1 MAGNV
6 WGRCGGRRFFNGYL
20 AVIWRFENQKLKLE
34 IKFKKHKSFFKTQ
47 KQLFYQ
53 IKNIYDRTKK
63 KFKIYFT
70 QK

>member
-20 AVIWRFENQKLKLE
+20 AVIWRFEN
-34 IKFKKHKSFFKTQ
+34 KKHKSFFKTQ